1 MYTIKMENKNFKK
14 IEDLLVEILKCPRD
28 LLKDENGPN
37 QISNWDS
44 ITHMEIISKVE
55 EAFGIQLDIDEINQ
69 IDTFGALKNVLKKHG
84 KL

>member
-1 MYTIKMENKNFKK
+1 MENKNLKK
-14 IEDLLVEILKCPRD
+14 IEDLLSDILKCSKD

-44 ITHMEIISKVE
+44 ITHMELISKVE
-55 EAFGIQLDIDEINQ
+55 EAFEIQLDIDEINQ
-69 IDTFGALKNVLKKHG
+69 IDTFGALKKVLKKHG